1 MKIRKQG
8 HCAYKCEYHL
18 VIVTKYRKKLFNEG
32 SFEYFCEIMK
42 GILAD
47 GIPEVELLEK
57 NHDEDH
63 IHMLL
68 SIPPKMKV
76 CDVVR
81 RIKSI
86 SGRKLKQKFDYMRKA
101 YWGVDGIW
109 SDGYFVSTVG
119 LNEATIRRYIENQG
133 QEDRG
138 QACL

>member
-18 VIVTKYRKKLFNEG
+18 VITTKYRRKIFNNG
-32 SFEYFCEIMK
+32 SFQYFCEVMK
-42 GILAD
+42 GVLIE
-47 GIPEVELLEK
+47 GMPEVEMLEV

-68 SIPPKMKV
+68 SIPPKMRV
-76 CDVVR
+76 SDVVM

-86 SGRKLKQKFDYMRKA
+86 TGRLLKKKFEYMKKA

-119 LNEATIRRYIENQG
+119 LNEDMIRRYIEKQG
-133 QEDRG
+133 YEDRG